1 MPHNAEKKPSRVAW
15 FLKLAAGVLIFWL
28 AFRDVDLTQVGSAF
42 AQADPFWLSAAVA
55 SVFLT
60 VAAVTARWRVL
71 LGASAES
78 RHTVV
83 LLSAVIASQVS
94 NIVMPFRLGDA
105 VRIGAV
111 SRALSVP
118 PAEVLGSVAVERLL
132 DGLLLALTAGLLVA
146 SGLLPPFA
154 RDGMLTLALTVSVAL
169 TAVILGV
176 RIWPGNTRGWIS
188 VQIDHLVRGL
198 ERAAN
203 PRTATLTFLWS
214 CGVTLGSVLTAW
226 LVLRA
231 FALDAPAVSAV
242 VIVIAVQVGSVVVPI
257 PGAVG
262 ISQVLTVQTLKLWDV
277 PEAPALAYAL
287 MLFLVA
293 RVPKIFVLPFALSV
307 LDMKPGL
314 KSRSPRAAPHE

>member
-1 MPHNAEKKPSRVAW
+1 VPQNAERGSGRLAW
-15 FLKLAAGVLIFWL
+15 FLKLAAGLLIFWL
-28 AFRDVDLTQVGSAF
+28 AFRDI
-42 AQADPFWLSAAVA
+42 DPAAVARAFGLVNPVWLAAATA

-60 VAAVTARWRVL
+60 LALVVARWTTL
-71 LGASAES
+71 LGASAEP

-111 SRALSVP
+111 SRALAVP
-118 PAEVLGSVAVERLL
+118 PAEVLGSVAVERLF
-132 DGLLLALTAGLLVA
+132 DGLLVAVTAGLLVA
-146 SGLLPPFA
+146 GGSLPAFA
-154 RDGMLTLALTVSVAL
+154 RSGMLTLALIVSLAL
-169 TAVILGV
+169 TAAVIAARV
-176 RIWPGNTRGWIS
+176 WPGSARGWIA

-203 PRTATLTFLWS
+203 TRTATLALLWS
-214 CGVTLGSVLTAW
+214 CGVMGGSVLTAW

-231 FALDAPAVSAV
+231 FQLEAPAISAA

-262 ISQVLTVQTLKLWDV
+262 ISQVLTVQTLRLWDV

-287 MLFLVA
+287 MLYLVA
-293 RVPKIFVLPFALSV
+293 RLPKIAVLPFALSA
-307 LDMKPGL
+307 LTAKPG
-314 KSRSPRAAPHE
+314 AAD